1 MLFIKTLLANVVGD
15 VAENAVE
22 NMEFMFEPIN
32 LIKYLPKLGI
42 GLVIIFVIIGILICI
57 TMLLNRVFS
66 DKKKNADQ

>member
-1 MLFIKTLLANVVGD
+1 MLFFKTLLANVVGD

-32 LIKYLPKLGI
+32 FIKYLPKLGI
-42 GLVIIFVIIGILICI
+42 GLVIIFVIIGILIGI